1 IDRLTRF
8 INDAVTTLN
17 PQTFGQFMDAVGA
30 EVERLQELLRRQEE
44 QLRVQDAVNSAL
56 DGFAQGL
63 ADGNRVVQD
72 FMRLLRWEQGGL
84 RFDVGG
90 LWSLGANI
98 LGQFV
103 GALLAGA
110 RAQLPEPRRFEAPDP
125 YMYGLAVAREQR
137 SELEAELRRLQQRLA
152 AERGRL
158 AREESSLWN

>member
-1 IDRLTRF
+1 
-8 INDAVTTLN
+8 
-17 PQTFGQFMDAVGA
+17 
-30 EVERLQELLRRQEE
+30 
-44 QLRVQDAVNSAL
+44 
-56 DGFAQGL
+56 
-63 ADGNRVVQD
+63 NRVVQD

-158 AREESSLWN
+158 AREESSLWNRLFRQDILNYWRDRI